1 MPRRRT
7 GSRDTQLR
15 KARQWLRRVLADT
28 PGHSPE
34 ALPREVRRA
43 AQIAAR
49 RMMGFLGPI

>member
-1 MPRRRT
+1 MPQRQKA
-7 GSRDTQLR
+7 SRGLQLR
-15 KARQWLRRVLADT
+15 KARRWLRRVLADT
-28 PGHSPE
+28 PGYSPE